1 MASYKA
7 QRDELFGVP
16 SDPAP
21 QGGNQAK
28 SGGRGPVASGVSAKS
43 NRPASN
49 NSQPLPARASS
60 APSAAPK
67 APTDLEKRQKAE
79 ADAMASEAQKLITK
93 PRFGLFWSPEHRR
106 AATEFE
112 KAATKLQVARFMPE
126 AVAMLERAVE
136 SHLAEGYVH
145 PARVW
150 NPLGAHAWF

>member
-1 MASYKA
+1 MASYKD
-7 QRDELFGVP
+7 QRDELFGVS

-21 QGGNQAK
+21 KGGAQAN
-28 SGGRGPVASGVSAKS
+28 SGGRGPSTTGVTAKP
-43 NRPASN
+43 NRAGSN
-49 NSQPLPARASS
+49 NSQPLPTKAAQ

-67 APTDLEKRQKAE
+67 VPTELEKRQKAE
-79 ADAMASEAQKLITK
+79 ADAMASEAQKLIAK
-93 PRFGLFWSPEHRR
+93 PRFSLFWTPEHRR

-145 PARVW
+145 PARV
-150 NPLGAHAWF
+150 